1 MAWRV
6 YLVRRS
12 VLCVLSMRVPFISV
26 QFSDSVQK
34 PVNVKILTIELSDR
48 FIIISLT
55 LKINSVFRKGH
66 IIAVAG
72 KGGVGK
78 TTLTGLLIQYL
89 CESGKKPVL
98 AVDADANANLNEVL
112 GVGIECT
119 LGELRE
125 EIERAGVDSRYQ
137 IPVGMTKQAYL
148 EARLADAITEEDD
161 YDLMV
166 MGRTQGQGCYCFVNG
181 LVQTQIQKLQSN
193 YPYVVVDNEAGMEHI
208 SRGLIP
214 TMEIAILVS
223 DCSRRGV
230 QAAGR
235 IAALMKE
242 LNFKPKTVGLIVNRA
257 PEGKL
262 DAGTMEEIEKQ
273 GLTLLGVVPQDQDV
287 YQYDC
292 DGKPIVR
299 LPKDSPVRS
308 ALHDIVQKLGL

>member
-1 MAWRV
+1 M
-6 YLVRRS
+6 
-12 VLCVLSMRVPFISV
+12 
-26 QFSDSVQK
+26 
-34 PVNVKILTIELSDR
+34 
-48 FIIISLT
+48 
-55 LKINSVFRKGH
+55 GH

-148 EARLADAITEEDD
+148 EARLSDAITEEDD

-181 LVQTQIQKLQSN
+181 LVQTQIQKLQSH

-214 TMEIAILVS
+214 TMEVAILVS

-257 PEGKL
+257 PEGKI
-262 DAGTMEEIEKQ
+262 DAGTMEEVEKQ